1 MTKSEIYKAA
11 ETAKQALRSGLTSGH
26 YAQAAQDG
34 YSIISDL
41 LANLIG
47 DVRSEANKASGQA
60 KVEKIVKDILKAA
73 EKNYKSWNKEYNMM
87 TYTSIIDGKQYC
99 LDGHRLF
106 ELYTPIVAPVWEKDN
121 PDGENCKKPY
131 YDCQRMFGENTAKV
145 ENIPELETLRSF
157 NKVNK
162 KLKPVCVMTVN
173 GLNIMV
179 NALWLQ
185 NGLDNLTEVKIYS
198 QGGTWK
204 SPIILNAKEGRLL
217 ILPINNESLQDLQPG
232 LYCLND
238 DSIRKA
244 LEARKAIEEVA

>member
-1 MTKSEIYKAA
+1 MTKAEIYKAA
-11 ETAKQALRSGLTSGH
+11 EQAKDILREALTTGH
-26 YAQAAQDG
+26 YGQAAQDS
-34 YSIISDL
+34 YSTLKEL
-41 LANLIG
+41 LEALKQ

-87 TYTSIIDGKQYC
+87 IYTSIIDGKQYC
-99 LDGHRLF
+99 LDGHRLL
-106 ELYTPIVAPVWEKDN
+106 ELYNPIDAPVWEKDN
-121 PDGENCKKPY
+121 PDGENCKRPY
-131 YDCQRMFGENTAKV
+131 YDCKRMFSENTAKV

-173 GLNIMV
+173 NQNIMV
-179 NALWLQ
+179 NSLWLQ
-185 NGLDNLTEVKIYS
+185 NGLDNLTSVEIFS
-198 QGGTWK
+198 QGGRSI
-204 SPIILNAKEGRLL
+204 SPIVLNANEGRLL

-238 DSIRKA
+238 DSIK
-244 LEARKAIEEVA
+244 KAIEAKKTSQAA